1 MVFRPIALREGES
14 TYMPENNVKDMS
26 RRFINFITFID
37 LPIKKKFR
45 LFSVGVL
52 FWFVMLFVV
61 TLAAL
66 LTVDK
71 KTDTIV
77 RDLIPQDRLAQ
88 KIARNIQSLNLDAL
102 ELSRTSDIR
111 SALHRIETSKA
122 RMEDISAFLSALQA
136 GGRVNDYSRENGKLI
151 ETFTTSPVRGDLAG
165 EKYVSEMTV
174 LQGVLVKK
182 FQAFT
187 DQKMKNLPDTQQDN
201 NRDNVKLKEYQ
212 QTLAEALA
220 LSNDYSANASHLYTE
235 NAGTINS
242 TVTYTTTIVVV
253 VLLIALVLLGIFTIW
268 ISRSIA
274 NPVKSIIEQI
284 HALGTGDVD
293 LSKKIAIHS
302 KDEIGILSAEFNG
315 LMESIHGMTT
325 FKKVIEEDDTLADV
339 YSRLG
344 NVLREQVGIDEFL
357 IYEIPTNQ
365 NKMTPV
371 FPLVLSDNESF
382 CSPDI
387 LDSSELCKAKKTGH
401 AISSMVYPHIC
412 KQFQVEQ
419 GKEHYC
425 IPMII
430 GGGTGGVVQ
439 LVFDR
444 ADPRYRD
451 QHTID
456 QKVFKARQYVKESLS
471 VIEAKRLMDTLRDSA
486 LKDSLTGLYNRRF
499 LQECTENMVA
509 GVMRRGKNIGLIM
522 CDLDFFKQV
531 NDVYGHNAGDAV
543 LKETSGLIRSSVR
556 TSDLV
561 IRFGGEEF
569 LVVLLDTNK
578 DETMKVAEKIRESV
592 QNAKFKV
599 QDGVL
604 KKTISLGVSEFPI
617 DTQLFWQAIK
627 YADVALYKAKETGRN
642 KVIRFSEEMWT
653 GEQF

>member
-1 MVFRPIALREGES
+1 
-14 TYMPENNVKDMS
+14 MPENDIKDMS

-61 TLAAL
+61 TMAAL
-66 LTVDK
+66 LTVDR
-71 KTDTIV
+71 KTDNIV
-77 RDLIPQDRLAQ
+77 RNLIPQDRLAQ

-102 ELSRTSDIR
+102 ELARTSDLKN
-111 SALHRIETSKA
+111 ALRRIETSKA
-122 RMEDISAFLSALQA
+122 RIEDINAFLSALEA
-136 GGRVNDYSRENGKLI
+136 GGKVNDYSRESGKLL
-151 ETFTTSPVRGDLAG
+151 ETFTTSSVKGDLAG
-165 EKYVSEMTV
+165 EKYLREMAAV
-174 LQGVLVKK
+174 QGVLVKK
-182 FQAFT
+182 LQAFV
-187 DQKMKNLPDTQQDN
+187 DLKMGNLHDNIQDN
-201 NRDNVKLKEYQ
+201 GRLDAKLREYQ
-212 QTLAEALA
+212 QSLTEALT
-220 LSNDYSANASHLYTE
+220 LSNDYSTSTSLLYAQNAE
-235 NAGTINS
+235 KINS
-242 TVTYTTTIVVV
+242 TVTYTSSTIAV
-253 VLLIALVLLGIFTIW
+253 VLVIALLLLGVFTIW

-274 NPVKSIIEQI
+274 NPVNSIIEQI

-302 KDEIGILSAEFNG
+302 KDEIGILSTEFNG

-325 FKKVIEEDDTLADV
+325 FKKVIEEDDTLEDV

-344 NVLREQVGIDEFL
+344 RVLREQVGIDEFL
-357 IYEIPTNQ
+357 IYEISLNQ
-365 NKMTPV
+365 NKMNPV
-371 FPLVLSDNESF
+371 YPLLLSDSESF

-401 AISSMVYPHIC
+401 AISSLVYPHIC
-412 KQFQVEQ
+412 KQFQIVE

-425 IPMII
+425 IPMIV

-439 LVFDR
+439 LVFDKS
-444 ADPRYRD
+444 DPRYRD
-451 QHTID
+451 QHAID
-456 QKVFKARQYVKESLS
+456 RKVFKARQYVKESLS
-471 VIEAKRLMDTLRDSA
+471 VIEAKRLMNTLRDSA

-522 CDLDFFKQV
+522 CDLDYFKQV

-543 LKETSGLIRSSVR
+543 LKETSALIRSSVR
-556 TSDLV
+556 SSDLV

-578 DETMKVAEKIRESV
+578 DETMKVAEKIRENI

-642 KVIRFSEEMWT
+642 KAIRFTEEMWT

>member
-1 MVFRPIALREGES
+1 
-14 TYMPENNVKDMS
+14 MPENKIKDMS
-26 RRFINFITFID
+26 RSFINFITFVD

-61 TLAAL
+61 TMTAL
-66 LTVDK
+66 LTVDQ
-71 KTDTIV
+71 KTDNIV
-77 RDLIPQDRLAQ
+77 RHLIPHDRLAQ

-102 ELSRTSDIR
+102 ELSRESDVTV
-111 SALHRIETSKA
+111 ALRGIETSKA
-122 RMEDISAFLSALQA
+122 RLEDINSFLSALEA
-136 GGRVNDYSRENGKLI
+136 GGNVNDYSRDSGKLI
-151 ETFTTSPVRGDLAG
+151 ETFATSSVKGDLAG
-165 EKYVSEMTV
+165 ENYLRGMTE
-174 LQGVLVKK
+174 LQGVLARK
-182 FQAFT
+182 FQAFV
-187 DQKMKNLPDTQQDN
+187 DAKMENLQDKPQDN
-201 NRDNVKLKEYQ
+201 RRIDAKMKEYQ
-212 QTLAEALA
+212 QTLAKGLT
-220 LSNDYSANASHLYTE
+220 LSNDYSTSTSLLYAKNAKK
-235 NAGTINS
+235 INS
-242 TVTYTTTIVVV
+242 TVTFTSTIVAI
-253 VLLIALVLLGIFTIW
+253 VLLIALALLGIFTIW

-274 NPVKSIIEQI
+274 NPVNSIIDQI

-325 FKKVIEEDDTLADV
+325 FKKVIEEDDTLEDV

-344 NVLREQVGIDEFL
+344 NVLREQIGIDEFL

-365 NKMTPV
+365 NKMAPV

-382 CSPDI
+382 CSPGI

-451 QHTID
+451 QHAID
-456 QKVFKARQYVKESLS
+456 RKVFKARQYVKESLS

-543 LKETSGLIRSSVR
+543 LKETSDLIRSSVR

-578 DETMKVAEKIRESV
+578 DETMKVADKIRESI

-642 KVIRFSEEMWT
+642 KVIRFSEEMWI

>member
-1 MVFRPIALREGES
+1 
-14 TYMPENNVKDMS
+14 MPDTDIKDMS
-26 RRFINFITFID
+26 RRFINFITFVD
-37 LPIKKKFR
+37 LPIKNKFR

-61 TLAAL
+61 TMAAL
-66 LTVDK
+66 LTVDQ
-71 KTDTIV
+71 KTDNIV
-77 RDLIPQDRLAQ
+77 GNLIPQDRLAQ

-102 ELSRTSDIR
+102 ELSRTSDMKG
-111 SALHRIETSKA
+111 ALRRIETSKA
-122 RMEDISAFLSALQA
+122 RIEDINAFLSALEV
-136 GGRVNDYSRENGKLI
+136 GGKVNDYSRENGKLL
-151 ETFTTSPVRGDLAG
+151 ETFTTSSVKGDLAG
-165 EKYVSEMTV
+165 EKYLREMTV
-174 LQGVLVKK
+174 LQGTLVKK
-182 FQAFT
+182 FQAFV
-187 DQKMKNLPDTQQDN
+187 DLKMGNMHENLQDN
-201 NRDNVKLKEYQ
+201 GRLDAKLKEYQ
-212 QTLAEALA
+212 QSLTEAQA
-220 LSNDYSANASHLYTE
+220 LSNDYSTSTSLLYAKNAE
-235 NAGTINS
+235 KINS
-242 TVTYTTTIVVV
+242 TVTYTSSTIAV
-253 VLLIALVLLGIFTIW
+253 VLVIALSLLGIFTIW

-274 NPVKSIIEQI
+274 NPVNSIIEQI

-325 FKKVIEEDDTLADV
+325 FKKVIEEDDTLEDV
-339 YSRLG
+339 YTRLG

-357 IYEIPTNQ
+357 IYEISLNQ
-365 NKMTPV
+365 NKMNPV
-371 FPLVLSDNESF
+371 YPLVLSDSDSF

-401 AISSMVYPHIC
+401 AISSLVYPHIC
-412 KQFQVEQ
+412 KQFQMVE
-419 GKEHYC
+419 GKEHFC
-425 IPMII
+425 IPMIV

-439 LVFDR
+439 LVFDKS
-444 ADPRYRD
+444 DPRYRD
-451 QHTID
+451 QHAID
-456 QKVFKARQYVKESLS
+456 RKVFKARQYVKESLS
-471 VIEAKRLMDTLRDSA
+471 VIEAKRLMNTLRDSA

-522 CDLDFFKQV
+522 CDLDYFKQV

-543 LKETSGLIRSSVR
+543 LKETSALIRSSVR
-556 TSDLV
+556 SSDLV

-578 DETMKVAEKIRESV
+578 DETMKVGEKIRENV

>member
-1 MVFRPIALREGES
+1 
-14 TYMPENNVKDMS
+14 MPENDIKDMS

-61 TLAAL
+61 TMAAL
-66 LTVDK
+66 LTVDR
-71 KTDTIV
+71 KTDNIV
-77 RDLIPQDRLAQ
+77 RNLIPQDRLAQ

-102 ELSRTSDIR
+102 ELARTSDLKN
-111 SALHRIETSKA
+111 ALRRIETSKA
-122 RMEDISAFLSALQA
+122 RIEDINAFLSALEA
-136 GGRVNDYSRENGKLI
+136 GGKVNDYSRESGKLL
-151 ETFTTSPVRGDLAG
+151 ETFTTSSVKGDLAG
-165 EKYVSEMTV
+165 EKYLREMTAV
-174 LQGVLVKK
+174 QGVLVKK
-182 FQAFT
+182 LQAFV
-187 DQKMKNLPDTQQDN
+187 DLKMGNLHDNIQDN
-201 NRDNVKLKEYQ
+201 GRLDAKLREYQ
-212 QTLAEALA
+212 QSLTEALT
-220 LSNDYSANASHLYTE
+220 LSNDYSTSTSLLYAQNAE
-235 NAGTINS
+235 KINS
-242 TVTYTTTIVVV
+242 TVTYTSSTIAV
-253 VLLIALVLLGIFTIW
+253 VLVIALLLLGVFTIW

-274 NPVKSIIEQI
+274 NPVNSIIEQI

-302 KDEIGILSAEFNG
+302 KDEIGILSTEFNG

-325 FKKVIEEDDTLADV
+325 FKKVIEEDDTLEDV

-344 NVLREQVGIDEFL
+344 SVLREQVGIDEFL
-357 IYEIPTNQ
+357 IYEISLNQ
-365 NKMTPV
+365 NKMNPV
-371 FPLVLSDNESF
+371 YPLLLSDSESF

-401 AISSMVYPHIC
+401 AISSLVYPHIC
-412 KQFQVEQ
+412 KQFQIVE

-425 IPMII
+425 IPMIV

-439 LVFDR
+439 LVFDKS
-444 ADPRYRD
+444 DPRYRD
-451 QHTID
+451 QHAID
-456 QKVFKARQYVKESLS
+456 RKVFKARQYVKESLS
-471 VIEAKRLMDTLRDSA
+471 VIEAKRLMNTLRDSA

-522 CDLDFFKQV
+522 CDLDYFKQV

-543 LKETSGLIRSSVR
+543 LKETSALIRSSVR
-556 TSDLV
+556 SSDLV

-578 DETMKVAEKIRESV
+578 DETMKVADKIRENI

-642 KVIRFSEEMWT
+642 KAIRFSEEMWT

>member
-1 MVFRPIALREGES
+1 
-14 TYMPENNVKDMS
+14 MPENDIKDMS

-61 TLAAL
+61 TMAAL
-66 LTVDK
+66 LTVDR
-71 KTDTIV
+71 KTDNIV
-77 RDLIPQDRLAQ
+77 RNLIPQDRLAQ

-102 ELSRTSDIR
+102 ELARTSDLKN
-111 SALHRIETSKA
+111 ALRRIETSKA
-122 RMEDISAFLSALQA
+122 RIEDINAFLSALEA
-136 GGRVNDYSRENGKLI
+136 GGKVNDYSRESGKLL
-151 ETFTTSPVRGDLAG
+151 ETFTTSSVKGDLAG
-165 EKYVSEMTV
+165 EKYLREMAAV
-174 LQGVLVKK
+174 QGVLVKK
-182 FQAFT
+182 LQAFV
-187 DQKMKNLPDTQQDN
+187 DLKMVNLHDNIQDN
-201 NRDNVKLKEYQ
+201 GRLDAKLREYQ
-212 QTLAEALA
+212 QSLTEALT
-220 LSNDYSANASHLYTE
+220 LSNDYSTSTSLLYAQNAE
-235 NAGTINS
+235 KINS
-242 TVTYTTTIVVV
+242 TVTYTSSTIAV
-253 VLLIALVLLGIFTIW
+253 VLVIALLLLGVFTIW

-274 NPVKSIIEQI
+274 NPVNSIIEQI

-302 KDEIGILSAEFNG
+302 KDEIGILSTEFNG

-325 FKKVIEEDDTLADV
+325 FKKVIEEDDTLEDV

-344 NVLREQVGIDEFL
+344 SVLREQVGIDEFL
-357 IYEIPTNQ
+357 IYEISLNQ
-365 NKMTPV
+365 NKMNPV
-371 FPLVLSDNESF
+371 YPLLLSDSESF

-401 AISSMVYPHIC
+401 AISSLVYPHIC
-412 KQFQVEQ
+412 KQFQIVE
-419 GKEHYC
+419 GKEHFC
-425 IPMII
+425 IPMIV

-439 LVFDR
+439 LVFDKS
-444 ADPRYRD
+444 DPRYRD
-451 QHTID
+451 QHAID
-456 QKVFKARQYVKESLS
+456 RKVFKARQYVKESLS
-471 VIEAKRLMDTLRDSA
+471 VIEAKRLMNTLRDSA

-522 CDLDFFKQV
+522 CDLDYFKQV

-543 LKETSGLIRSSVR
+543 LKETSALIRSSVR
-556 TSDLV
+556 SSDLV

-578 DETMKVAEKIRESV
+578 DETMKVAEKIRENI

-642 KVIRFSEEMWT
+642 KAIRFTEEMWT

>member
-1 MVFRPIALREGES
+1 
-14 TYMPENNVKDMS
+14 MPENNIKDIS
-26 RRFINFITFID
+26 NRFINFITFVD

-52 FWFVMLFVV
+52 FWFVMLFAV
-61 TLAAL
+61 TMAAL
-66 LTVDK
+66 ITVDQ
-71 KTDTIV
+71 KTDNIV
-77 RDLIPQDRLAQ
+77 RNLIPQDRLAQ

-102 ELSRTSDIR
+102 ELSRTSDLR
-111 SALHRIETSKA
+111 SALRRVETSKA
-122 RMEDISAFLSALQA
+122 RIEDINVFLSALEA
-136 GGRVNDYSRENGKLI
+136 GGKVNDYSRETGKLL
-151 ETFTTSPVRGDLAG
+151 ETFSTSSVKGDLAG
-165 EKYVSEMTV
+165 EKYIREMTA
-174 LQGVLVKK
+174 LQGTLVRKL
-182 FQAFT
+182 QAFV
-187 DQKMKNLPDTQQDN
+187 DLKMGNLHDN
-201 NRDNVKLKEYQ
+201 LRDNGRLDAKLKEYQ
-212 QTLAEALA
+212 QTLTEALT
-220 LSNDYSANASHLYTE
+220 LSNDYSTSTSLLYAKNAE
-235 NAGTINS
+235 TINS
-242 TVTYTTTIVVV
+242 TVNYTSSTVAV
-253 VLLIALVLLGIFTIW
+253 VLVIALLLLGIFTIW

-274 NPVKSIIEQI
+274 NPVNSIIEQI
-284 HALGTGDVD
+284 HSLGTGDVD

-325 FKKVIEEDDTLADV
+325 FKKVIEEDDTLEDV

-344 NVLREQVGIDEFL
+344 NVLREQIGIDEFL
-357 IYEIPTNQ
+357 IYEISTNQ
-365 NKMTPV
+365 NKMNPV
-371 FPLVLSDNESF
+371 YPLVLSDSESF

-412 KQFQVEQ
+412 KQFQIEQ
-419 GKEHYC
+419 GKEHFC

-439 LVFDR
+439 LVFDK

-451 QHTID
+451 QHAID
-456 QKVFKARQYVKESLS
+456 RKVFKARQYVKESLS
-471 VIEAKRLMDTLRDSA
+471 VIEAKRLMNTLRDSA

-522 CDLDFFKQV
+522 CDLDYFKQV

-543 LKETSGLIRSSVR
+543 LKETSALIKSSVR
-556 TSDLV
+556 SSDLV

-578 DETMKVAEKIRESV
+578 DETMKVAEKIRESI

-617 DTQLFWQAIK
+617 DTQLFWQSIK

-642 KVIRFSEEMWT
+642 KAIRFSEEMWT

>member
-1 MVFRPIALREGES
+1 MREGES
-14 TYMPENNVKDMS
+14 TCMPENNVKDMS
-26 RRFINFITFID
+26 RRFINFITFVD

-61 TLAAL
+61 TMAAL
-66 LTVDK
+66 FTVNQ
-71 KTDTIV
+71 KTDNIV

-102 ELSRTSDIR
+102 ELSRTPDIR
-111 SALHRIETSKA
+111 SALRRIETSKA
-122 RMEDISAFLSALQA
+122 RLEDISAFLSALQT

-165 EKYVSEMTV
+165 EKYVREMTT
-174 LQGVLVKK
+174 LQGILVKK

-187 DQKMKNLPDTQQDN
+187 DQKMENLRDS
-201 NRDNVKLKEYQ
+201 NRGNVKLKDYQ
-212 QTLAEALA
+212 QTLDEALA
-220 LSNDYSANASHLYTE
+220 LSNNYSANTSHLYTE

-253 VLLIALVLLGIFTIW
+253 VLVIAMVLLGIFTIW

-325 FKKVIEEDDTLADV
+325 FKKVIEEDDTLEDV

-344 NVLREQVGIDEFL
+344 NVLREHVGIDEFL

-365 NKMTPV
+365 NKMSPV

-387 LDSSELCKAKKTGH
+387 LDSSELCKAKKTSH

-412 KQFQVEQ
+412 KQFQIEQ

-439 LVFDR
+439 LVFDK
-444 ADPRYRD
+444 ADPRYQD
-451 QHTID
+451 QHDID
-456 QKVFKARQYVKESLS
+456 RKVFKARQYVKESLS

-522 CDLDFFKQV
+522 CDLDYFKQV

-543 LKETSGLIRSSVR
+543 LKETSDLIRSSVR